1 MAEIPRLNGVIR
13 ALEQG
18 KTAFVG
24 FGSVDNE
31 TATALAASNLDG
43 VAFEMEH
50 APMSAPAL
58 RDALQSMLDRRQ
70 ILDSGTLA
78 PKVTPMVRIPPNG
91 GEMNQWVAKQVL
103 DIGVFGIIFPHV
115 STVEEAWNAV
125 SACRY
130 PLLTDSPLYN
140 PPGIRGDAP
149 ARAARYWGLT
159 QQEYYSRAD
168 VWPLAPQGEILVVIQ
183 CEDTRAIDNLPRM
196 LKEVPGIGVVLIGEG
211 DMSQELGHPR
221 DYDHPVVA
229 DAINSILKICKEHN
243 VPGGHPHPDG
253 KNIERLVSS
262 GYRFLMPSAAR
273 SFAVLDQGRKLA
285 GRG

>member
-1 MAEIPRLNGVIR
+1 MAEIPRLNGVIK

-24 FGSVDNE
+24 FASVDNE

-78 PKVTPMVRIPPNG
+78 PKVIPMVRIPPNG

-115 STVEEAWNAV
+115 STVEEARNAV

-130 PLLTDSPLYN
+130 PRLPGTPPYH

-149 ARAARYWGLT
+149 PRAARHWGLT
-159 QQEYYSRAD
+159 PQEDYARAD
-168 VWPLAPQGEILVVIQ
+168 VWPLAPPGEILAIIQ
-183 CEDTRAIDNLPRM
+183 CEDTKAVENLPR
-196 LKEVPGIGVVLIGEG
+196 
-211 DMSQELGHPR
+211 
-221 DYDHPVVA
+221 
-229 DAINSILKICKEHN
+229 ILEQ
-243 VPGGHPHPDG
+243 V
-253 KNIERLVSS
+253 
-262 GYRFLMPSAAR
+262 
-273 SFAVLDQGRKLA
+273 
-285 GRG
+285 RG